1 MSPSWIGVRAFHKG
15 WPLCPTAGIPQKG
28 LAASHQEEFWWK
40 HRSMPQ
46 DISERCKFSKLQDMS
61 WHVLFFLMEDTIVTP
76 LEKMVSFR
84 PCVFDARRDR
94 RVAGLK
100 CWHSCGRMQC
110 IPSGR
115 LSSSGLLDNWAKDG
129 QFNGCERRNCLLSKH
144 KNKTSQTLLSFVH
157 ASQSS
162 THRPILEVDPWN
174 RNH

>member
-15 WPLCPTAGIPQKG
+15 WPLCPTAGIPKRG
-28 LAASHQEEFWWK
+28 WRPVTRKNFGESIGPCPRIFPRGASF
-40 HRSMPQ
+40 RN
-46 DISERCKFSKLQDMS
+46 SKTCLDMS
-61 WHVLFFLMEDTIVTP
+61 CFFLMEDTIVTP